1 MYEVM
6 VDKIYNE
13 YIGWYTTY
21 GICDKGKTVI
31 VTDVTTDHKK
41 AKEIVE
47 ALNNN
52 NVSKIHLRDVIIDLL
67 E

>member
-1 MYEVM
+1 MYVVT
-6 VDKIYNE
+6 VDMIYNE

-31 VTDVTTDHKK
+31 VPDVTTDYNK
-41 AKEIVE
+41 AMDIVKV
-47 ALNNN
+47 LNSQK
-52 NVSKIHLRDVIIDLL
+52 VSKIHLRDVIIDML